1 MSSIYE
7 SLSAPHPAVAAPQ
20 EITDFVNEDPQ
31 CDEESP
37 EQFLGLIEL
46 ILKNRPGL
54 EKACR
59 THPIQPRLI
68 PRLLAVALLGFTL
81 YGLVMALVI
90 HSSGVWPQLTSI
102 ADILA
107 GRGKRFMTFEEVQGL
122 APWFNGAAFKLIAA
136 YSLGLVAAVG
146 VCLPSL
152 YFYGLLSAVRM
163 TMLDVVTQSLKA
175 IAVTALVLIGILP
188 IYAAVA
194 MGVIIFQLPPD
205 LRDVMLETGLV
216 LPFAAGLVGVYS
228 LHVGFAGLADC
239 MPVSQFYQRKCFLR
253 RLVWSW
259 SAIYTAVTPVMI
271 FTLWEYLMRW

>member
-1 MSSIYE
+1 MFE
-7 SLSAPHPAVAAPQ
+7 SLSAPQPEVASFREQSGNETGQIPVDGQAP
-20 EITDFVNEDPQ
+20 D
-31 CDEESP
+31 
-37 EQFLGLIEL
+37 QFFGLIEL
-46 ILKNRPGL
+46 ILKDGPSL

-59 THPIQPRLI
+59 TRLVQPRLI

-81 YGLVMALVI
+81 YGLVVAIVI
-90 HSSGVWPQLTSI
+90 HSSGVWPRLTSI
-102 ADILA
+102 ADVLA
-107 GRGKRFMTFEEVQGL
+107 GRGGRLLAFDAVQGL
-122 APWFNGAAFKLIAA
+122 GPWFDGSAFRLVAA

-152 YFYGLLSAVRM
+152 YFYGLLSAIRM

-175 IAVTALVLIGILP
+175 IAVTAIVLIGILP

-194 MGVIIFQLPPD
+194 MGVIIFQLPAE
-205 LRDVMLETGLV
+205 LRNVVLEVGLV
-216 LPFAAGLVGVYS
+216 LPFVAGLVGILT
-228 LHVGFAGLADC
+228 LHVGFAGLADS
-239 MPVSQFYQRKCFLR
+239 MPSSKFYGRKCFLR